1 MLCMQST
8 ILCIACLP
16 KDKRN
21 KRYNPCVPSK
31 NAKYPCWWPYQL
43 VTLWKVVQTTCL
55 WHKAIPT
62 CPFLLTHTRTLIACE
77 GSHPYA
83 YCKRRKDCF
92 AYCKRRNT
100 PVRLLLGTCYAQA
113 FTRSQ
118 VAYHARRFTILCIAT
133 WPCES
138 LCILQT
144 QSRALHARRFRV
156 VGWLIVSQPTRTT
169 QSLCCASFARKK
181 VG

>member
-43 VTLWKVVQTTCL
+43 VTLWKVVQTTVRQSLRVPSC
-55 WHKAIPT
+55 WPT
-62 CPFLLTHTRTLIACE
+62 PVRLLRAKGHTRTLIVSGGRIALLIVS
-77 GSHPYA
+77 GGTHPYA
-83 YCKRRKDCF
+83 YCLARK
-92 AYCKRRNT
+92 
-100 PVRLLLGTCYAQA
+100 A

-118 VAYHARRFTILCIAT
+118 VAYHARRFTILCIGT
-133 WPCES
+133 WPCER
-138 LCILQT
+138 LCILRT